1 MPSDGTSGTSP
12 LSSWVLVAV
21 EGGTLWMDTGCVGTE
36 ERSDEVANDNSPI
49 MAIEV
54 ATDQLTAAF

>member
-12 LSSWVLVAV
+12 LSSWVLVAG
-21 EGGTLWMDTGCVGTE
+21 EGGKLWMDTGCVGT